1 MMLSSCHG
9 CTKISKIV
17 CVVAVFQYRCDIIKY
32 RQWLASSDAKPS
44 VGRVIIRAGTP
55 TGALPRYYCI
65 TRMDSKECARC
76 TSLHAEGLCA
86 SVSSKTWTRT
96 KTDAVW
102 PSYVKGTLLC
112 SSFAPME
119 KVRRGTEEVCVATG
133 TYRVTLG
140 ALEKF
145 GTIGG
150 HFGRPQ
156 SSNTM
161 VISHCTDTR
170 SVGSRFD

>member
-1 MMLSSCHG
+1 MLSSCHG
-9 CTKISKIV
+9 CTKISRIV

-32 RQWLASSDAKPS
+32 RQRLASSDAKPS

-76 TSLHAEGLCA
+76 TSLLAEGLCA

-119 KVRRGTEEVCVATG
+119 KVRRGTTEVLGATG
-133 TYRVTLG
+133 NLKGYARRSREISNVG
-140 ALEKF
+140 W
-145 GTIGG
+145 

-156 SSNTM
+156 NSNTM
-161 VISHCTDTR
+161 GIRHCTEIR
-170 SVGSRFD
+170 SECSKFG

>member
-1 MMLSSCHG
+1 MLSSCHG

-32 RQWLASSDAKPS
+32 RQRLASSDAKAD
-44 VGRVIIRAGTP
+44 VVHVIIRAGTP

-76 TSLHAEGLCA
+76 TSLLAEGLCA

-102 PSYVKGTLLC
+102 PSYVKGTLC
-112 SSFAPME
+112 VVHSPPW
-119 KVRRGTEEVCVATG
+119 KRYVEEQKRFVLQ
-133 TYRVTLG
+133 R
-140 ALEKF
+140 EP
-145 GTIGG
+145 IGL
-150 HFGRPQ
+150 R
-156 SSNTM
+156 
-161 VISHCTDTR
+161 
-170 SVGSRFD
+170 